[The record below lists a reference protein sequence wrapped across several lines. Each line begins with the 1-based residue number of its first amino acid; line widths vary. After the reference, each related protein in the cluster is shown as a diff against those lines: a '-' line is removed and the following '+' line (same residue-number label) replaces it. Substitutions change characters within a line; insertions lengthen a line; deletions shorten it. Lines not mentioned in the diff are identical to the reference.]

1 MNMARFRFQRGEQ
14 PLEGFTIEHG
24 LGVGGFGEVYFAVS
38 DSGREVALK
47 AVQNY
52 EEIELRGIRHCM
64 NLKSPHLV
72 TIFDV
77 KHNQRGDAFVV
88 MEYVSGASLRQLLEN
103 SPDGLGPTK
112 AAFFLREIA
121 KGMTY
126 LHDNGVVHR
135 DLKPA
140 NVFYEEG
147 YVKIGDYSLCKLIS
161 NTQNTGHTMTIGSV
175 HYMAPEVSKGRYDS
189 GVDIYALG
197 VMLFE
202 MLTGIP
208 PFTGE
213 SIGEVL
219 MKHLNEEPDLS
230 QIEEPF
236 RAVVKRAM
244 NKNPDERYSSAAD
257 MVEAIYGSESVQNS
271 VVAFNPQELTIVAG
285 KVAAGAKQLVGGGSG
300 DSPVG
305 FSSGNA
311 SAWKA
316 GIDDDVDRSGS
327 VQVLQDTDTPTNTIV
342 QTSSPPSMHSETQ
355 LAPDPMPAWFR
366 YGLGFVVAFVMA
378 TQLSVV
384 GFRPHYDSDR
394 IASWAFAVICIV
406 VVVFSVVRVQYLSK
420 FGIDEPITP
429 RLTNF
434 FALLVLV
441 PMALVALYAK
451 GPDLVSMGTPF
462 GGPLWGSTTAFM
474 VTVSGLLPFAIFN
487 VHRLTHARRKQR
499 ILLFPVLAAAFFTIC
514 PSLFFEQGVRLW
526 WKSSYLLLVPLTIAA
541 GIAMAIQIVSP
552 MQRTLTK
559 GNA

>member
-1 MNMARFRFQRGEQ
+1 MARFRYQRGEK
-14 PLEGFTIEHG
+14 PLEGYTIEHG

-72 TIFDV
+72 TVFDV
-77 KHNQRGDAFVV
+77 KHNQRGDAFVI
-88 MEYVSGASLRQLLEN
+88 MEYVSGPSLRHLLQS
-103 SPDGLGPTK
+103 SPDGLGATK

-126 LHDNGVVHR
+126 LHDAGVVHR

-202 MLTGIP
+202 MLTGTP

-230 QIEEPF
+230 QIEAPF
-236 RAVVKRAM
+236 RSVVKLAM
-244 NKNPDERYSSAAD
+244 NKNPDARYQSPAE

-285 KVAAGAKQLVGGGSG
+285 KVAAGAEQLAGGNGGSPVTFESG
-300 DSPVG
+300 DP
-305 FSSGNA
+305 

-316 GIDDDVDRSGS
+316 GVDASS
-327 VQVLQDTDTPTNTIV
+327 VPYATALQDTDSPATNTV
-342 QTSSPPSMHSETQ
+342 VAEPS
-355 LAPDPMPAWFR
+355 LRAPEKSVSDPMPSWLR
-366 YGLGFVVAFVMA
+366 HGLGLTIAVYASVSASRLSALIGFVDAPPIIYTILGFCVVGGAIAVFTTLRRTLLSNVSINNVVTPRVFSFFAGLALMAVSVFCYAMLGLFRGDVPIVSICVFSPFVV
-378 TQLSVV
+378 L
-384 GFRPHYDSDR
+384 
-394 IASWAFAVICIV
+394 
-406 VVVFSVVRVQYLSK
+406 
-420 FGIDEPITP
+420 
-429 RLTNF
+429 
-434 FALLVLV
+434 
-441 PMALVALYAK
+441 
-451 GPDLVSMGTPF
+451 
-462 GGPLWGSTTAFM
+462 
-474 VTVSGLLPFAIFN
+474 N
-487 VHRLTHARRKQR
+487 VHRLMHLHRKKR
-499 ILLFPVLAAAFFTIC
+499 IQVLPVLGAAFIAASVATFAAA
-514 PSLFFEQGVRLW
+514 SGLGQGELIFVTATLAAG
-526 WKSSYLLLVPLTIAA
+526 IAA
-541 GIAMAIQIVSP
+541 GIQIVSSW
-552 MQRTLTK
+552 K
-559 GNA
+559 GPVRVVGVAAGDK